1 MLSVAL
7 LSFACPYVPRIH
19 KHSLTRLARAGETA
33 EVLLFF
39 LLPAVWLQPLPPGRP
54 APQNTERA
62 RKTTKASTG
71 RARGVLVRATFYTR
85 GHTHAQA
92 AQQLAGKMENHASA
106 SMYIPS
112 SKVLARLQ
120 RHATTMEKWKAGN
133 VSANGGSGLTAAS
146 VALPPA
152 SSSSPFG
159 AYPKTATMDTL
170 AALSASSTKMDGAAV
185 LVKRSATVPKPSGA
199 AGSSPSAHCTPSS
212 CMGNPTS
219 HDFQK
224 SVSPL
229 SESTTR
235 GAAAVAHTAA
245 SDAAMPPSLAPSA
258 TPPSTFKSPAASPV
272 FSPQMPGSK
281 ANSSRAALGVSIA
294 IETCGAASQTLS
306 APAATPSSPALSP
319 SAPLPPASAWLLPRD
334 DVTYILSSLTWNVDL
349 LRLLLPHAPCPLHLP
364 GAEPL
369 AEVPSPTAE
378 ELATSTALAA
388 APASPAPPSSDMNE
402 EEANAEAGQEG
413 LTVKCAAQSSVDSAA
428 TVGGASS
435 AGKLQSLKADK
446 RGDASSV
453 SSKMHTSGAYAQEA
467 YHTRD
472 SPAAV
477 TDIAPNPRSLS
488 PPPESS
494 SSSLTT
500 SVAVSGTS
508 GAVSTV
514 PLTWSQYLFRGSGG
528 GVRAVVGSQRNGAT
542 LVLGDDTARERQQP
556 QQLTSLVRGQAP
568 PPAFVHG
575 VGRGLPHSHSDGAL
589 VRKPKTSAGTPA
601 AAPNSAYVSSSI
613 FHAQYLPS
621 LEEFQRKL
629 EEHKHQQQLLL
640 RQQQQQPPAL
650 SATRLQQHLQQ
661 QQQQQSQPHHYP
673 CRRAA
678 TNKTFFYSPAPS
690 VLSFATT
697 AATTTVNENATDED
711 CEEEQQRCQLSCSG
725 ATVTSPRSP
734 PLPLA
739 AHRSHAAAVSGMWS
753 SSLPPSPPASSS
765 ASQARRGLQQPQR
778 LLGCSGLRMRPCTS
792 STFSL
797 DNLDSGGGS
806 DNEEARGGI
815 GATAVTP
822 WMLYPTPHSS
832 RPSPSQPQQPSMM
845 MLRAADQLRGPIV
858 SSSAQRRSPL
868 LLHTGGGRTSHDSRG
883 SSPATARDDD
893 DDDSD
898 EENEEDVEWALSRRG
913 ASGSGGVR
921 PSSSFPASPTVSIS
935 SMSFS
940 RVWSSTLSGRATPRT
955 TLATGVGSSVANHN
969 PHFNGSSFGGVGY
982 ASPYSATKGGK
993 NARRRRKA
1001 TCTRRRRIMRVYVPS
1016 ITEGP
1021 KAASLYTAPTAEA
1034 QELLLQ
1040 LQHRAAMSLLS
1051 GSTARPIAEHSATAT
1066 AVSSALPATTASA
1079 TSPAIQPRGVAASP
1093 RPSTFAEAA
1102 RAKSGNGGGTAAG
1115 VLTPGQAQRQ
1125 QRGFTG
1131 PNVLSPMAP
1140 RNPGEAE
1147 QTPQLLTLPQSL
1159 RSRETATDLLNS
1171 SWSGVAAAPPS
1182 AAAAAPTP
1190 RSFTSAGSSSD
1201 GGPGDFG
1208 DEVGGPS
1215 RADAS
1220 MSTTADTSAEAHHR
1234 QLSAP
1239 ASAAGSVTPVE
1250 LPQWVRERPLSALYY
1265 QPWGLELL
1273 ARYEASRHEQQ
1284 LARARTLRRVGPG
1297 VGSSA
1302 AAAGAAVS
1310 EVSVSGNKSSPAA
1323 SMHSSSA
1330 TSPYTMLSPAAATAA
1345 QHMPVLSRPS
1355 LGTSRGGC
1363 TNTAAAAAAGEA
1375 PPTSSPSAPRVS
1387 WAAAL
1392 RQPQRASLT
1401 SGSSGGVASTAASA
1415 AASTITAT
1423 TTMNNSSTA
1432 TTATAAVGL
1441 MQRQRPLQLP
1451 AVVPEWPPELS
1462 AAEEMDAW
1470 EEVYYFGGVTT
1481 APSSSQQERQQ
1492 QQRQTRRSATKSR
1505 DRGASGTKKGHAEGR
1520 HGTWTTDLGGRVGG
1534 SSGQVK
1540 GLGSNTLVTCSAAA
1554 SAAVLKRQQWWLNEE
1569 IQPPTLYLSRQ
1580 RRSSRRRSR
1589 VAYPSDTFRSSTAR
1603 RAGAT
1608 SAAAELFG
1616 RHRDAHP
1623 TPTADATAAAPT
1635 GVQALGEAVPVSH
1648 AEANPPAS
1656 SSLTFASSVSRSDV
1670 ILYSDGY
1677 PRKKAAQLFYPAPSL
1692 HGVGAPLPSPFT
1704 KLDHRTIGQDTGT
1717 SGHAAALLPVSAAV
1731 GTDVMQRGGD
1741 IADAQQKQQH
1751 VGWGN
1756 RAAEDEQVEMG
1767 TSATQLEGSAV
1778 EQVVDNSGCDSGE
1791 EADAAGSGLGGH
1803 PPAWSSA
1810 DNPHR
1815 SSNGRMSGAADST
1828 STTLAATCASTP
1840 AAAPPVDVTAPRP
1853 RADVDVIFFL
1863 QKFMRA
1869 VLIVFIAQVRLQ
1881 QLQQHRER
1889 ELQASPL
1896 HGATCPA
1903 GAHLLDQQAQVQRM
1917 KAKDRDGSR
1926 SSGGD
1931 PAAAAEA
1938 SDGGGLSKLERS
1950 ALGFVRHYLADYRHM
1965 ITAYVMRDDRE
1976 VARRSAQAILSPPQ
1990 SAASAL
1996 SMMPP
2001 SAVAA
2006 PGATSRGA
2014 SSAPDPLF
2022 QQDVLARWLHATRV
2036 KTVYEEAVRVATSGF
2051 PGDADAN
2058 PPATPVDDV
2067 ESLRTAQVYISGKD
2081 AAWQPLLMELL
2092 QVSRV
2097 VQCYS
2102 DGPVVAATGSAPSA
2116 SATSP
2121 QRLLLASLEKFLAQ
2135 PTLPLLRHAGSGAS
2149 ATAQAVTT
2157 TPASSAAS
2165 STGTATAAS
2174 GSLASDLRTTT
2185 TPSLTP
2191 AQEAAA
2197 ALMVEE
2203 SDAFR
2208 AYLLSG
2214 YLREYT
2220 AADGSSATA
2229 SATFAAKTT
2238 TTVLRHSQSAPTL
2251 SARVMQQRQHPSVS
2265 SAAVMPPS
2273 TVVHAMSSHPQLQQ
2287 PQSPSLL
2294 FNTGSLLQPLTW
2306 YPYAYMPGTAN
2317 PYAESADSNS
2327 TRITPAK
2334 AATASSMTLYVT
2346 MLPLSG
2352 RLLWRWVVP
2361 AEDTDNF
2368 NLSVFFQ
2375 SSLFSFMQGGP
2386 LPMPSAAPEWHAA
2399 AAAVGHGAAAYAPTP
2414 MAMLMAPSPS
2424 PHPSLTWPPALATR
2438 IDAQLRNDA
2447 FRIAWGGV
2455 SSPCIC
2461 GTAAASVRKDHRFG
2475 SDLWGEMP
2483 EVTLVH
2489 CSAGMH
2495 RSCGILVAFL
2505 LWLLYQCRQVLRT
2518 EQTLGLGPLSCT
2530 SAPAPPLRVG
2540 AEAAH
2545 DAAVKALLL
2554 DDVDALAPAAG
2565 SAADGGDEE
2574 QPEQRTKNTAA
2585 DADAPW
2591 LTSRLLHRTI
2601 RHVQQQRS
2609 IAVPIRTVQ
2618 CLLQSFAN
2626 ELRLN

>member
-1 MLSVAL
+1 
-7 LSFACPYVPRIH
+7 
-19 KHSLTRLARAGETA
+19 
-33 EVLLFF
+33 
-39 LLPAVWLQPLPPGRP
+39 
-54 APQNTERA
+54 
-62 RKTTKASTG
+62 
-71 RARGVLVRATFYTR
+71 
-85 GHTHAQA
+85 
-92 AQQLAGKMENHASA
+92 MENHASA

-815 GATAVTP
+815 ATATVDDD
-822 WMLYPTPHSS
+822 
-832 RPSPSQPQQPSMM
+832 
-845 MLRAADQLRGPIV
+845 AA
-858 SSSAQRRSPL
+858 SRRSAAWAHRVL
-868 LLHTGGGRTSHDSRG
+868 FGTKAVATVVAHWRWSHQPRH
-883 SSPATARDDD
+883 
-893 DDDSD
+893 
-898 EENEEDVEWALSRRG
+898 
-913 ASGSGGVR
+913 
-921 PSSSFPASPTVSIS
+921 IS

-1355 LGTSRGGC
+1355 LGT
-1363 TNTAAAAAAGEA
+1363 T
-1375 PPTSSPSAPRVS
+1375 
-1387 WAAAL
+1387 
-1392 RQPQRASLT
+1392 
-1401 SGSSGGVASTAASA
+1401 
-1415 AASTITAT
+1415 
-1423 TTMNNSSTA
+1423 

-1481 APSSSQQERQQ
+1481 APS
-1492 QQRQTRRSATKSR
+1492 
-1505 DRGASGTKKGHAEGR
+1505 SGTKKGHAEGR